1 MTTILKVSPMFKL
14 GLVASACV
22 CALSLQGA
30 HAQTTGPSAADVQR
44 SIEQNKPDLN
54 RIAPKRAP
62 KQPAAPATT
71 DQGFARL
78 NAVQVNSPIYQN
90 ELMAYWMS
98 EINKPVPAQKLAD
111 FKAFAWE
118 LFQSKGYLAYIT
130 TSAQPTPEGSV
141 LTVNV
146 AFPTVGKV
154 SVVTV
159 DGNKGKEFADEVA
172 RRFSAIY
179 KTGTPVDVQG
189 FENQLNAA
197 AYDLPVDLEV
207 SMRQVDATVVDV
219 VINLSPVDSTLGKVL
234 GGVVQLNNYGLPQ
247 FGRNQLLGNV
257 RVAGFTPLSEMQ
269 LTTQQS
275 RGVGYYRAD
284 YMAPIV
290 GTGLRWHT
298 YATEVRSN
306 AINADVRGLSN
317 EVGAGLSKLLSTDRD
332 GRWLAGVAGSARKTQ
347 NWNSGAETA
356 DRADHQ
362 VRFKLR
368 AESSKGWVDN
378 FNNELTFFTGRM
390 NLDRNAADQ
399 AADADPSVGGN
410 RVAGAYQK
418 IEMNGGLSH
427 VLDKDRTL
435 TGAIRWRAQAA
446 SKNLDT
452 YNRFSLGGTNGMRAY
467 TSLDGVGDQGAQM
480 SFDITHQVVPDV
492 YGSLFYDWGIV
503 KNSRNPLPTATDTG
517 YYTLQGVGWEVGGKI
532 EDVNWSLSVAHAIGK
547 TPGAGVWNSTNT
559 AIGDWRVNLAITKP
573 F

>member
-1 MTTILKVSPMFKL
+1 MFKL
-14 GLVASACV
+14 GYIASACV

-30 HAQTTGPSAADVQR
+30 YAQTAADVQR
-44 SIEQNKPDLN
+44 NIEQNKPDLN
-54 RIAPKRAP
+54 RLAPK
-62 KQPAAPATT
+62 PAAKKPQAPATT

-78 NAVQVNSPIYQN
+78 NAVQVNSPMYQN

-159 DGNKGKEFADEVA
+159 DGNKGKEYADEVA
-172 RRFSAIY
+172 RRFTNVY
-179 KTGTPVDVQG
+179 KPGTPVDVQG

-207 SMRQVDATVVDV
+207 SLRQVNDKVVDV
-219 VINLSPVDSTLGKVL
+219 VINLRPVDSTLGKVL
-234 GGVVQLNNYGLPQ
+234 GGLVQFNNYGLSQ
-247 FGRNQLLGNV
+247 FGREQLVGNV
-257 RVAGFTPLSEMQ
+257 RIAGFTPLSELS

-284 YMAPIV
+284 YEAPIV
-290 GTGLRWHT
+290 GTGMRWKV
-298 YATEVRSN
+298 YGSEVRSD
-306 AINADVRGLSN
+306 AINADVRGLSD
-317 EVGAGLSKLLSTDRD
+317 EVGAGLTKLLSTDRD
-332 GRWLAGVAGSARKTQ
+332 GRWLAGTEVSRRQTK
-347 NWNSGAETA
+347 NWNTGSETA
-356 DRADHQ
+356 HRVDNQLRL
-362 VRFKLR
+362 KLR

-378 FNNELTFFTGRM
+378 FSSEVTFFTGQM
-390 NLDRNAADQ
+390 NLNRNTSDKAT
-399 AADADPSVGGN
+399 DADPSLGGHG
-410 RVAGAYQK
+410 VAGSYQK

-427 VLDKDRTL
+427 ALDKERIY
-435 TGAIRWRAQAA
+435 TGSIRWRAQAA
-446 SKNLDT
+446 AKNLDT
-452 YNRFSLGGTNGMRAY
+452 YNRFSLGGINGMRAY

-480 SFDITHQVVPDV
+480 SFDITHQIVPDV
-492 YGSLFYDWGIV
+492 YGSIFYDVGVV
-503 KNSRNPLPTATDTG
+503 KNYHKPLATDTDTG
-517 YYTLQGVGWEVGGKI
+517 YYTLQGAGWQVGGKI

-547 TPGAGVWNSTNT
+547 TPGAGVWNATNT
-559 AIGDWRVNLAITKP
+559 VIGDWRVNVAITKP